1 MSPFDPPEG
10 DAVET
15 VLAPVALVPTVTV
28 LTVVPVK
35 APPLILTALE
45 FCVDI
50 VPRLPVAAVIAVPTK
65 AVEATCVLDVPA
77 LAVGVLG
84 VPVNVGPSRSAL
96 DEIAAEIET
105 YSASISEPLIILFTS
120 PVTNPSFNVKFV
132 AFV

>member
-10 DAVET
+10 EAVET
-15 VLAPVALVPTVTV
+15 VLAPVALVPTVTA

-35 APPLILTALE
+35 VPPVTLTALE

-50 VPRLPVAAVIAVPTK
+50 VPKLPVAVVIAPVTK
-65 AVEATCVLDVPA
+65 AVEAICVLDIPA
-77 LAVGVLG
+77 VAVGALG
-84 VPVNVGPSRSAL
+84 VPVNVGPFRSAL

-120 PVTNPSFNVKFV
+120 PVTKPSFSVKFV